1 MCGIGGIYS
10 FSGEPVSRERLAR
23 LSLALMHRGPDGE
36 GEFLSSGIGL
46 VHRRLAVIDP
56 TERSAQPAK
65 DMASGSALSFN
76 GEVYNFQELRKEL
89 GREGERFDS
98 DGDVEV
104 LFKGLLRHGV
114 DFIRRVDGD
123 FAFAFWDGRSRT
135 LFLARD
141 RFGIK
146 PLYYATGPGEIVFAS
161 EIKAILA
168 AGHEARVRH
177 STLHEHLRFRY
188 AQGEE
193 TLFDGIISL
202 PPGEI
207 AEVGAKGVSRKRYWS
222 IDPERF
228 QYGDYEEGLE
238 KLDALWE
245 RSIRG
250 RMISDVPLGTLL
262 SGGIDSG
269 FIAQSMEPLAD
280 GPITAMTYEVPG
292 KLSEVRASRLLADE
306 LGYAHSVVSHRGD
319 FFQQLPEVIRALEE
333 PLGDSIVV
341 PNYEL
346 FKESR
351 KKMTVVVS
359 GEGADEIF
367 GGYAH
372 HRILK
377 SLFDLQSAGLKP
389 ALSFAAKA
397 IPWISPRAL
406 SKLIP
411 YPVQFDG
418 ALLDRAQ

>member
-1 MCGIGGIYS
+1 
-10 FSGEPVSRERLAR
+10 
-23 LSLALMHRGPDGE
+23 
-36 GEFLSSGIGL
+36 
-46 VHRRLAVIDP
+46 
-56 TERSAQPAK
+56 
-65 DMASGSALSFN
+65 
-76 GEVYNFQELRKEL
+76 
-89 GREGERFDS
+89 
-98 DGDVEV
+98 
-104 LFKGLLRHGV
+104 
-114 DFIRRVDGD
+114 
-123 FAFAFWDGRSRT
+123 
-135 LFLARD
+135 
-141 RFGIK
+141 
-146 PLYYATGPGEIVFAS
+146 
-161 EIKAILA
+161 
-168 AGHEARVRH
+168 
-177 STLHEHLRFRY
+177 
-188 AQGEE
+188 
-193 TLFDGIISL
+193 
-202 PPGEI
+202 
-207 AEVGAKGVSRKRYWS
+207 
-222 IDPERF
+222 
-228 QYGDYEEGLE
+228 
-238 KLDALWE
+238 LDALWE

-418 ALLDRAQ
+418 ALLDRAQALLGAPKPQDSYDTARTLIDEPELAKLLDPQFRGDVNKGSATWNDGAPWTQVLLSDIHGWLPNYGLLRVDKLSMAHGLECRVPYLQHEFAEAALAMTVREASRVGFPVKRVLRDLVRRRYPHSSYARRRKQPFFLPTEKTRDRALEDLVDNYLSEGALKKTGIFSPSAVHRLMKGPDSFLKAKKMVSILHLQIWMDVFRVSIS